1 MNDEILQGYS
11 IQAFLQSEQSS
22 KWNPDTRR
30 CYSNYLHE
38 LLRFCQ
44 EAGAPT
50 PELLHRWQQT
60 LQGSYKHTAV
70 NVRVAAAN
78 NYFRWCGRPD
88 LLQRQPRT
96 GDDDGPEPPALSRTE
111 YLKLLRA
118 ARTGGQH
125 RLYLLIKLFAT
136 TGVPLQCLDQV
147 TAELVRQ
154 GRGTLNYRGSPVP
167 FRCPPAL
174 RQELLDYMAETGIY
188 RGPVFITR
196 TGQVWNRSN
205 IFRRMQELCLR
216 AGVPEEKANPRCLR
230 NLYKATQQTLD
241 QRLAALKQQMY
252 DQLLEMEQDAVGWP
266 AGPDTGRGR
275 PA

>member
-1 MNDEILQGYS
+1 MQGYP
-11 IQAFLQSEQSS
+11 IEEFLQQETARRRSSETVQLYRSCLYGLRDWMARHGPVSAQSLDGWRQS
-22 KWNPDTRR
+22 LVRR
-30 CYSNYLHE
+30 GLQPRTVNLH
-38 LLRFCQ
+38 L
-44 EAGAPT
+44 
-50 PELLHRWQQT
+50 
-60 LQGSYKHTAV
+60 
-70 NVRVAAAN
+70 AAAN
-78 NYFRWCGRPD
+78 GYLRWCGRPD
-88 LLQRQPRT
+88 LLLRHVQAPAAE
-96 GDDDGPEPPALSRTE
+96 GPQLTRPE
-111 YLKLLRA
+111 YLRLLRT
-118 ARTGGQH
+118 ARRKGWR
-125 RLYLLIKLFAT
+125 RLYLLVKLFAT

-230 NLYKATQQTLD
+230 NLYKATQQLVED
-241 QRLAALKQQMY
+241 QLAVLRQQMY
-252 DQLLEMEQDAVGWP
+252 DQMLEMEQEAIGWP
-266 AGPDTGRGR
+266 ADPTAGQSQT
-275 PA
+275 A

>member
-1 MNDEILQGYS
+1 MEPGHPALLQ
-11 IQAFLQSEQSS
+11 QLPA
-22 KWNPDTRR
+22 R
-30 CYSNYLHE
+30 
-38 LLRFCQ
+38 
-44 EAGAPT
+44 
-50 PELLHRWQQT
+50 
-60 LQGSYKHTAV
+60 
-70 NVRVAAAN
+70 AAALLPGN
-78 NYFRWCGRPD
+78 RRPHAGTFAPLAADTAGQLQAHGGQCAGGGRQQLFPLVRPAD

-230 NLYKATQQTLD
+230 NLYKATQQLYVYL
-241 QRLAALKQQMY
+241 LAALKQQMY